1 MPLLREGGLR
11 PGVFSARAVV
21 TSQAS
26 EEQSNTVHIET
37 ESLEWTVLSEMPK
50 NSLDSLRETQIKCYL
65 PMELD
70 LADDK
75 TTVAASFSNGSPWLI
90 RSDLGSGSLIWF
102 ATSCD
107 EGDSN
112 LPSRAVYL
120 PLMQRVFTEIVQRA
134 YPQNLQPGQPWVWR
148 ASMRSFD
155 AGNTPSKT
163 FVFDTEGIEHS
174 LLQERWDNTR
184 QLGVYSAKKYRGE
197 EKTTNYAV
205 VSSRFTDQPS
215 ASDSL
220 LKPADEE
227 SLVELSSRLKA
238 GRFEDAK
245 SFVDSTRQSWAGRE
259 IWSWF
264 WIGAI
269 LCFLGEM
276 LLEQSYLPRKSMSAA
291 DSSRTRRRVL

>member
-1 MPLLREGGLR
+1 
-11 PGVFSARAVV
+11 SARAVV

-65 PMELD
+65 PMEVD

-155 AGNTPSKT
+155 AGNIPSKT

-205 VSSRFTDQPS
+205 VSPRFEDQQI

-227 SLVELSSRLKA
+227 SLVDLSSRLKA
-238 GRFEDAK
+238 GRFEDANG
-245 SFVDSTRQSWAGRE
+245 FVASTRQSWAGRE

-264 WIGAI
+264 WIAAI

-276 LLEQSYLPRKSMSAA
+276 LLEQSYLPKRAMSAA